1 MTVDKDLDDSP
12 SSTTNCD
19 GNDQLMAS
27 VITNSNLSI
36 WAENGTGEYSLNG
49 TDKELNEIRESMGD
63 SFRMQGFYSSDIA
76 VETNHPIPGFND
88 PGETITITWIS
99 LTFSPEEVKLAL

>member
-1 MTVDKDLDDSP
+1 
-12 SSTTNCD
+12 
-19 GNDQLMAS
+19 MAS

-76 VETNHPIPGFND
+76 VETNHPILGFND